1 MPAQYANYPQYVPI
15 VKWQK
20 WERLALKKTDPADA
34 LRVLPCIE
42 VRDSSQHKHAL
53 SDYSDTWSLPAL
65 VDYANPLGHLPPGRA
80 AELGQFLKTVKGS
93 AAYASPVLN
102 PAVAP
107 LVFPSIKSALGHRKI
122 TLRVRLNNIGQAAGH
137 LNALKIALAAP
148 GVAAAT
154 NRLIVDLGATP
165 VGIGATE
172 AAALA
177 VELKNMKALGFEY
190 LHLASGA
197 FPDSLMHINSAG
209 TVDRRDWAFWTQV
222 AAADPTLLAG
232 YSDYGPLT
240 PNWTEQ
246 LLQRRGN
253 RSVIRYALD
262 DKWRVIRAATNT
274 TNDSIAISTLM
285 VTTYGHEF
293 KGAPFSYG
301 DRLIEERA
309 DPHVPVAK
317 KHCGHYHITEFWN
330 HHIAQVVKLQ
340 Y

>member
-1 MPAQYANYPQYVPI
+1 MPAQYANYPQYVPV

-20 WERLALKKTDPADA
+20 WERLALKETDSTVAH
-34 LRVLPCIE
+34 RVLPCIE
-42 VRDSSQHKHAL
+42 VRDSYQHQHAL
-53 SDYSDTWSLPAL
+53 SDYSDTWLLPAL
-65 VDYANPLGHLPPGRA
+65 IDYADPLGHLPPGRA
-80 AELGQFLKTVKGS
+80 AELDQFLKTVKGS

-102 PAVAP
+102 PAVVP
-107 LVFPSIKSALGHRKI
+107 SVFPSIKSALGHRKI
-122 TLRVRLNNIGQAAGH
+122 TLRVRVNNVGQAAGH
-137 LNALKIALAAP
+137 LNALKNALEAP

-177 VELKNMKALGFEY
+177 VDLKTMKALGIDHI
-190 LHLASGA
+190 HLASGA
-197 FPDSLMHINSAG
+197 FPDSLMHISGAG

-240 PNWTEQ
+240 PNWTEEV
-246 LLQRRGN
+246 LQRRGG

-274 TNDSIAISTLM
+274 KNDSIAISTLM

-301 DRLIEERA
+301 DQLIAERA
-309 DPHVPVAK
+309 EPRVPLAK
-317 KHCGHYHITEFWN
+317 KRCGHYHITEFWS
-330 HHIAQVVKLQ
+330 HHIAQVVKQQ